1 MRKVSKRMKIW
12 DCRGEEQDLSTRQLL
27 RWRTTTLTKWSHHL
41 KMRRHLPQSLWLMLT
56 CRVRLMKEDLVRK
69 TKEESPRQNQLR
81 KAEAVINPMMK
92 RTTSVSLKMRRTMMT
107 WTPLMRKRAMRNQ
120 QRGRSH
126 LPGNQTLR
134 AAGLSQADRV
144 REPASEGRQGHL
156 LALLGS
162 RKRKK
167 KKKKRKRSQHQRRG
181 TRDRANPR
189 LRKEWRLTKR
199 TQLMQ

>member
-27 RWRTTTLTKWSHHL
+27 RLRTTTLTKWSHHL

-92 RTTSVSLKMRRTMMT
+92 RTTSVSWKMRRTMMT

-167 KKKKRKRSQHQRRG
+167 KKRKRERSQHQRRG

-199 TQLMQ
+199 ALLMQ